1 MAAIVAWPLERNRGN
16 YEQSDTRDMWA
27 APPEEGGG
35 GAERG
40 RVGGTSSDELLT
52 WVLKWAL

>member
-35 GAERG
+35 GG
-40 RVGGTSSDELLT
+40 LKGVGLG
-52 WVLKWAL
+52 ALRQMSCSPEF